1 MDQLKL
7 KHAKKAK
14 ADEGD
19 QLVQPGRGRGR
30 GRGRG
35 CVVKDKSAGSEKGKP
50 RKTKDSKKENKQSA
64 MDGGAI
70 FYGYTLDEWTA
81 WDAACTWS
89 QNYEHGKGFEV
100 EAWDKVAILE
110 QKKSIY
116 ELHQLGNEQAE
127 SAASAADAADAA
139 EPKRRKKAPAELS
152 KPAKGSTEK
161 PSSSGSSK
169 DEKIKA
175 KDDSGSKRK
184 KPKRG
189 EAIEGDDTAGEAKE
203 ERKRKNSRKGDEA
216 EAHQEQQRKQRT
228 RNSRVSESHAPEDP
242 QTNEGTPR
250 ARAARPQARARAAHP
265 QAEPAVA
272 EAPEFSMALPATKDG
287 RLKEIM
293 SFMKGFQDLKEDTQI
308 RQAMRM
314 RLACFSNTCR
324 LNVYW
329 SRTAVGLT
337 CRAEKTDL
345 AYFQSRNKA
354 CPEKF
359 RMAAA
364 HKAAE
369 MLATCRRLFLVSTN
383 AQLQIY
389 LAEIILFLLS
399 RVK

>member
-1 MDQLKL
+1 M
-7 KHAKKAK
+7 
-14 ADEGD
+14 
-19 QLVQPGRGRGR
+19 
-30 GRGRG
+30 
-35 CVVKDKSAGSEKGKP
+35 
-50 RKTKDSKKENKQSA
+50 
-64 MDGGAI
+64 
-70 FYGYTLDEWTA
+70 
-81 WDAACTWS
+81 
-89 QNYEHGKGFEV
+89 
-100 EAWDKVAILE
+100 
-110 QKKSIY
+110 
-116 ELHQLGNEQAE
+116 
-127 SAASAADAADAA
+127 
-139 EPKRRKKAPAELS
+139 
-152 KPAKGSTEK
+152 
-161 PSSSGSSK
+161 
-169 DEKIKA
+169 
-175 KDDSGSKRK
+175 
-184 KPKRG
+184 
-189 EAIEGDDTAGEAKE
+189 
-203 ERKRKNSRKGDEA
+203 
-216 EAHQEQQRKQRT
+216 
-228 RNSRVSESHAPEDP
+228 SESHAPEDP

-272 EAPEFSMALPATKDG
+272 EAPEFSMVLPATKDG

-345 AYFQSRNKA
+345 AYFQSRNKV

-389 LAEIILFLLS
+389 LAQIILFLLS
-399 RVK
+399 RGKLQILQIYCMYMSTCIIHLKESLIVLAPLGQLRHASLMR